1 MASAWLDR
9 YLQGSFRGVE
19 FYLDS
24 HSVSGGRR
32 LAKHTFP
39 FSDEYDVQDVGKK
52 DPDFSMECYIV
63 GDDYFAQRNKLE
75 NALNAEGAGLLV
87 HPYRGKIKCF
97 VDSFTLSES
106 TGEGRKAS
114 FSIKFIPDRSDFLSI
129 PKTHGIT
136 VSGNGSAGVIVES
149 VSAETSA
156 ISEKATLFDSLHKS
170 FTAAYDTAELSVN
183 KLNKLVDFLDSIDGV
198 LEDAKT
204 MMSVYSDYRQI
215 LSNAEGKLIAISI
228 DAESLIHTLEEIIDY
243 GTDSSK
249 DVEPTSDNA
258 FSQFQSLLSALES
271 MEETPDNDDAADQ
284 LAFATTVLIAGSAA
298 TLLMYCSFSD
308 SDSASEAEDSLYG
321 IFDSIVEN
329 YLATD
334 DEIKSIR
341 DLRSYVHSV
350 VQYNVSEIGKI
361 KSVTI
366 DSVEPNLSFA
376 YKLYGDLDNDTDL
389 IDRNKIENPLFVP
402 AGIPL
407 EVLINEA

>member
-24 HSVSGGRR
+24 HSVTGGRR

-39 FSDEYDVQDVGKK
+39 FSDEYDIQDVGKK
-52 DPDFSMECYIV
+52 DLAFSMECYIV

-75 NALNAEGAGLLV
+75 NALNAEGSGLLV

-106 TGEGRKAS
+106 TNEGRKVT

-129 PKTHGIT
+129 PDTHGIT
-136 VSGNGSAGVIVES
+136 VSGNGSVGVTAES

-156 ISEKATLFDSLHKS
+156 ITAKETLFDSLHS
-170 FTAAYDTAELSVN
+170 AFTEAYDTAELSVN
-183 KLNKLVDFLDSIDGV
+183 KLNKLVDFLDDIDGV

-204 MMSVYSDYRQI
+204 LMSVYSDFRQI
-215 LSNAEGKLIAISI
+215 LDNAEGKLIAISI
-228 DAESLIHTLEEIIDY
+228 DAESLLDTLEEIIDY
-243 GTDSSK
+243 GTDSSQ
-249 DVEPTSDNA
+249 DVEPSSDNA
-258 FSQFQSLLSALES
+258 FSQFQSLLSALED
-271 MEETPDNDDAADQ
+271 MDETPSNNDAADQ

-298 TLLMYCSFSD
+298 TLLMYCSFSN
-308 SDSASEAEDSLYG
+308 SDSAAEAEDSLYE
-321 IFDSIVEN
+321 IFDSIMEN
-329 YLATD
+329 ELATD

-350 VQYNVSEIGKI
+350 VQTNVSEIGKI
-361 KSVTI
+361 KNVTL

-376 YKLYGDLDNDTDL
+376 YKLYGDLDEESDL
-389 IDRNKIENPLFVP
+389 VDRNKIENPLFVP

-407 EVLINEA
+407 EVLINET